1 MRDLPSPT
9 PPQNPIHGFSFI
21 LTNNLKGN
29 FILTVKVIYPSTA
42 FFGPGPMYTRTLLLP
57 SLSSLVSLRIHV
69 RGLNRMHFTE
79 PYGTSLLKG
88 ITVSPKL
95 PLTWAAPTPPPS
107 SRTDYISQVICYST
121 VCSMQCCGSGS
132 ESGSG
137 STGSTCVCASRIRIH

>member
-21 LTNNLKGN
+21 LTNKLKGN
-29 FILTVKVIYPSTA
+29 FILTVKFIYPSTA
-42 FFGPGPMYTRTLLLP
+42 FFGPGPMCTYQNFAAPVLVTLH
-57 SLSSLVSLRIHV
+57 IHV

-95 PLTWAAPTPPPS
+95 PLTWAAPMPPPS
-107 SRTDYISQVICYST
+107 SRIIFLK
-121 VCSMQCCGSGS
+121 
-132 ESGSG
+132 
-137 STGSTCVCASRIRIH
+137 